1 MDLQNMEQKTYFMY
15 FCITICLHRSGFY
28 LCKVQVKQ
36 NKKVLCV
43 DSVCFMP
50 KSVVLISHYFF
61 RLYLHIVID
70 PEDTAEIFLW
80 EVTIRNVFFVGF

>member
-36 NKKVLCV
+36 NKKSTMRGLSVLYTKIC
-43 DSVCFMP
+43 S
-50 KSVVLISHYFF
+50 SNITLFF
-61 RLYLHIVID
+61 
-70 PEDTAEIFLW
+70 
-80 EVTIRNVFFVGF
+80 